1 MIITTQHDGVGD
13 YCIDRHFFACDIIV
27 DRIWPLEKDG
37 RRQHTAFTFS
47 DEASEGSFA
56 CMVDGLNHILTP
68 DARLDD
74 HPMQGRLYRV
84 GTYFR
89 LIDMMKRAP
98 KDAEGFTHI
107 TVSRYDFELGL

>member
-1 MIITTQHDGVGD
+1 MIITTQHDGMGD
-13 YCIDRHFFACDIIV
+13 YRVGGCYIACDSIV
-27 DRIWPLEKDG
+27 DQLWPLDASG
-37 RRQHTAFTFS
+37 PARHAAFTFS
-47 DEASEGSFA
+47 DEPSEDSFA

-74 HPMQGRLYRV
+74 HPKQGSLYRV

-89 LIDMMKRAP
+89 LIDIIKRAP

-107 TVSRYDFELGL
+107 TISRYDFEIGL